1 MKDFDE
7 LAGRIDG
14 MGRAL
19 LALAAV
25 LEQAGVI
32 DGPRL
37 TSAMRAMP
45 APGRANESLLSASR
59 QTLLDLADQLDDA
72 RSRRQ
77 SRARQ

>member
-25 LEQAGVI
+25 LEQVASS
-32 DGPRL
+32 
-37 TSAMRAMP
+37 T
-45 APGRANESLLSASR
+45 APV
-59 QTLLDLADQLDDA
+59 
-72 RSRRQ
+72 
-77 SRARQ
+77 